1 MSYKFLDHAT
11 DAIIEVNAKDLH
23 EAFLVAADA
32 VINLT
37 LDQDKV
43 QEIEKK
49 EFSARGKDLRYLLFS
64 WLEEIPFLL
73 ITEGFAIKRIEFQ
86 INSTDENHDYT
97 IQAVAFG
104 EPLDFQKHNF
114 KVEIKAPTFYDME
127 IKETKNDG
135 VFMRFLL
142 DL

>member
-1 MSYKFLDHAT
+1 MDHAT

-49 EFSARGKDLRYLLFS
+49 EFSAKGKDLRYLLFS

-86 INSTDENHDYT
+86 INSNDENKDYA

>member
-1 MSYKFLDHAT
+1 MSYKFLEHAT
-11 DAIIEVNAKDLH
+11 DAIIEVTAKNLE
-23 EAFLVAADA
+23 EAFSVTADA

-43 QEIEKK
+43 EEKEKK
-49 EFSARGKDLRYLLFS
+49 EFSAKGKDLRYLLFS
-64 WLEEIPFLL
+64 WLEEITYVL
-73 ITEGFAIKRIEFQ
+73 ITEGFAIKRVEFDIKKNDDYQ
-86 INSTDENHDYT
+86 IS
-97 IQAVAFG
+97 AKAFG
-104 EPLDFQKHNF
+104 ESLDFQKHNF

-127 IKETKNDG
+127 IREDEG

>member
-1 MSYKFLDHAT
+1 MDHAT

-49 EFSARGKDLRYLLFS
+49 EFLAKGKDLRYLLFS

-86 INSTDENHDYT
+86 INSNDENKDYT